1 MRCHFGAGLAVAMA
15 ASAALSLAVTPLA
28 GQSRPPQT
36 PAADTR
42 SKAEIEAA
50 KEAERKLIL
59 DVAEGQRRREAALA
73 LPTDV
78 KNWKPERTPWGD
90 PDLAGVYSNSDESGV
105 PFERPAQFEGRKLED
120 FSAAE
125 ITKLREAR
133 RNATI
138 DRAASAVEDPHGHPQ
153 LFWWENLNSG
163 GSRAWLVV
171 DPPDG
176 KIPALTPQAR
186 ERAAAR
192 ADARRRSGRG
202 PADAPSD
209 RSLYDRCITR
219 GIPGSMMPAIYGS
232 SYEIVQSPTS
242 VAILYEM
249 IHETRVIPMDGRGH
263 VAKGIATYMGDP
275 RGHWEGDTLVVET
288 TNFKEQTAYRG
299 ASGETLRLIER
310 FKPIGPSVVEWSVT
324 VNDPATWAR
333 PWTFAMNLTKKDGSQ
348 RPFEYACHE
357 GNYAMFNILSGAR
370 ADEKA
375 DAEAA
380 AKGLPPI
387 QRDPGTGPER

>member
-1 MRCHFGAGLAVAMA
+1 MRYHLGAALAAAMV
-15 ASAALSLAVTPLA
+15 ASAAISLAVTPLA

-36 PAADTR
+36 PTAETPR

-125 ITKLREAR
+125 IAKLREAR

-186 ERAAAR
+186 DRAAAR

-219 GIPGSMMPAIYGS
+219 GVPGSMMPAIYGS

-249 IHETRVIPMDGRGH
+249 IHETRVIPLDGR
-263 VAKGIATYMGDP
+263 ASIDKSITQDMGDA
-275 RGHWEGDTLVVET
+275 RGHWDGETLVVT
-288 TNFKEQTAYRG
+288 TKNFKERSVYRN
-299 ASGETLRLIER
+299 ANPDTLTLTER
-310 FKPIGPSVVEWSVT
+310 FQRTAPDKVRWTVT
-324 VNDPATWAR
+324 VDDPATWTK
-333 PWTFAMNLTKKDGSQ
+333 PWTFSLPLTAD
-348 RPFEYACHE
+348 PNPMPHYECHE
-357 GNYAMFNILSGAR
+357 GNYGLKNILSAAR
-370 ADEKA
+370 AEEKQ
-375 DAEAA
+375 
-380 AKGLPPI
+380 K
-387 QRDPGTGPER
+387 